1 MARPE
6 APAPLAAQPLP
17 PLLRGRAAEEASAA
31 APPLGAA
38 GAAEGDRGR
47 PPWPPPRSWQRAQL
61 KAIVADLG
69 LLAVRLAVARD
80 GESGEFKLGECNAES
95 CPEMAVQDRTFLCS
109 AHPEARPCCAHDYT
123 IHTLDGC
130 TAVLNSAQ
138 FFPPED
144 AEPASPVTIFPS
156 IARRL
161 HRACAHA
168 FYHHRATFDAFE
180 RKYRLHARLM
190 HLAGMHGWL
199 QPKHCLFDKE
209 LLAAGERSAGR
220 TGGGGGGAA
229 SPSALTTFLRGLDP
243 PSTFADPEEGG

>member
-1 MARPE
+1 MAGPE

-17 PLLRGRAAEEASAA
+17 PLLRGGAAEEAAA
-31 APPLGAA
+31 IAPPLAQPGGGPPSA
-38 GAAEGDRGR
+38 G
-47 PPWPPPRSWQRAQL
+47 PRAWQRAQL

-69 LLAVRLAVARD
+69 LLAVRLA
-80 GESGEFKLGECNAES
+80 GECDAES
-95 CPEMAVQDRTFLCS
+95 CPEMAVQDRAFLCS
-109 AHPEARPCCAHDYT
+109 AHPEARPCCAMDYLV
-123 IHTLDGC
+123 HALEGC

-138 FFPPED
+138 FFPRED

-180 RKYRLHARLM
+180 RDRRLHARLI

-199 QPKHCLFDKE
+199 QPKHCLFDEE
-209 LLAAGERSAGR
+209 LLAAGR
-220 TGGGGGGAA
+220 TGRGGVGAA
-229 SPSALTTFLRGLDP
+229 
-243 PSTFADPEEGG
+243 

>member
-1 MARPE
+1 ME

-17 PLLRGRAAEEASAA
+17 PLLRGGAAEEASAA
-31 APPLGAA
+31 APPLG
-38 GAAEGDRGR
+38 GLPPGR
-47 PPWPPPRSWQRAQL
+47 VAQRAQL

-69 LLAVRLAVARD
+69 LLAVRLA
-80 GESGEFKLGECNAES
+80 GECDAES
-95 CPEMAVQDRTFLCS
+95 CPEMAVQDRAFLCS
-109 AHPEARPCCAHDYT
+109 AHPEAQACSAMDYT
-123 IHTLDGC
+123 IHTLEGC

-180 RKYRLHARLM
+180 RNRRLHARLM

-199 QPKHCLFDKE
+199 QPKHCLFDEE

-220 TGGGGGGAA
+220 TGRTGRGGGGAA
-229 SPSALTTFLRGLDP
+229 
-243 PSTFADPEEGG
+243 